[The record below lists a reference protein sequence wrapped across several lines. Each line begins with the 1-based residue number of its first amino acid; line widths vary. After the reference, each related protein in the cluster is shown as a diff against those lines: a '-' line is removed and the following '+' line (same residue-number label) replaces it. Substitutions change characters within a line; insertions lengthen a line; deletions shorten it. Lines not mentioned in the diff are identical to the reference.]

1 MCVRFSTITKS
12 VLTNRARNSNAI
24 MVSLNMIVE
33 LTFRSKALIAQITLN
48 RVDLEVIIHMGT
60 ILFVDGGAFIEVSDL
75 KKKTLI

>member
-1 MCVRFSTITKS
+1 MRFSTVTKS
-12 VLTNRARNSNAI
+12 ILTNGTRNSNAI

-33 LTFRSKALIAQITLN
+33 LTFRSKTLIAQITLN
-48 RVDLEVIIHMGT
+48 RVDLEVIIHMST